1 MEFYPQDTYS
11 KLEFDKI
18 LDLAKQNCLG
28 KPAIDL
34 FTQLRPATS
43 ARSIKLSLDETE
55 EFFLL
60 MQRGTSFPIQAYQDV
75 SESLKKLEIEDFVL
89 DLEEIF
95 EIKKIIIMMK
105 GLYDFF
111 NEDRIEL
118 YPFLYQLLGNGQF
131 NESLFKELDKII
143 DEQGK
148 VRRNASPEL
157 RTIYKLLGDKER
169 ELNRTFNEVIRKYKK
184 NGWLK
189 DNVESVRNGRRIL
202 AVASEHKRKIKGII
216 HDESTTGRT
225 AYVEPQE
232 VISVNNDI
240 FDLQTEERREIYRL
254 LQTLCRFLRLETGN
268 IEIYL
273 KQIQYYDFTRAK
285 AKLGITMKAQK
296 PQVKEGPY
304 LKFKEAYH
312 PLLKLKNDS
321 IGADTIPF
329 DLRLD
334 FKNRILLLSG
344 PNAGGKSIAMKAVG
358 LLQLMFQSGFLIPC
372 DAKTELGV
380 FNKIFVDIGDQQSID
395 NDLST
400 YSSRLKNA
408 KAFLDQATGETL
420 LLIDEFGSGTDPKF
434 GGAIAEAVLN
444 FLHKQK
450 VFGVVTTHYSNLKH
464 FAYKVKGIVNGAM
477 AFDMEKIEPSYKLRI
492 GKPGSSYAFEIA
504 QKSGLDHKVLNY
516 ARKYSGKNQTAIE
529 DLLTDL
535 QEDKRKLE
543 VELDTLTKKQKNLD
557 RLVKNYEHLRK
568 ELEVKRKKMK
578 LDAKSRNLQNLEAE
592 KKELR
597 KVIKQLRESKNLEEA
612 KALLEKVKV
621 EQTEKEQ
628 VLVDLKEDL
637 FYSETEDREFK
648 VGDFVRL
655 RQGEQS
661 GEILDLK
668 KKKAM
673 VMMGDFRMEVPTRD
687 LVFAKEP
694 IKVNRKKSVNTDIIA
709 KSAKFVDKMDI
720 RGLPKNEAEVLVQ
733 DYLDQAMM
741 VNSAIIKIVHG
752 KGAGVLQEVV
762 KAKLKEYDAVKKS
775 YHPADEQGGEGV
787 TIIEF

>member
-1 MEFYPQDTYS
+1 MEFYPLDAYN

-18 LDLAKQNCLG
+18 LDLTKDYCLG
-28 KPAIDL
+28 NPAIDL
-34 FTQLRPATS
+34 FSNLSPSTS
-43 ARSIKLSLDETE
+43 AAEIQLMLDEVE
-55 EFFLL
+55 EFYFLI
-60 MQRGTSFPIQAYQDV
+60 QRGSSFPIQAYVDV
-75 SESLKKLEIEDFVL
+75 SDSLKKLEIEDFVL

-95 EIKKIIIMMK
+95 EIKKIIIMVK
-105 GLYDFF
+105 QLFQFF
-111 NEDRIEL
+111 DDDKIEL
-118 YPFLYQLLGNGQF
+118 YPKLHQLLGVNQF
-131 NESLFKELDKII
+131 NNSLYTELDKII

-148 VRRNASPEL
+148 VRKNASPEL

-169 ELNRTFNEVIRKYKK
+169 ALSRTFAEVIRKYKK

-202 AVASEHKRKIKGII
+202 VVASEHKRKIKGII

-232 VISVNNDI
+232 VINVNNDI

-254 LQTLCRFLRLETGN
+254 LKKLCSFLRLEIDNIGN
-268 IEIYL
+268 YL
-273 KQIQYYDFTRAK
+273 KQIRYYDFIRAK
-285 AKLGITMKAQK
+285 AKLALLMKAEK
-296 PQVKEGPY
+296 PKVKEGPY
-304 LKFKEAYH
+304 LKFVDAYH
-312 PLLKLKNDS
+312 PLLKLKNDQT
-321 IGADTIPF
+321 ATLTVPF
-329 DLRLD
+329 NLRLD
-334 FKNRILLLSG
+334 EKNRILLLSG

-358 LLQLMFQSGFLIPC
+358 LLQLMFQAGFLIPC
-372 DAKTELGV
+372 NEKTELGV
-380 FNKIFVDIGDQQSID
+380 FHKTYVDIGDQQSID

-408 KAFLDQATGETL
+408 KAFLDGADNKTL

-444 FLHKQK
+444 FLHRDK

-464 FAYKVKGIVNGAM
+464 YAYKMKGIVNGAM
-477 AFDMEKIEPSYKLRI
+477 TFDKEKLEPAYKLRI

-504 QKSGLDHKVLNY
+504 EKSGLDQKVINY

-535 QEDKRKLE
+535 QEEKRKLE
-543 VELDTLTKKQKNLD
+543 VEFNTLNKKQKNLD

-597 KVIKQLRESKNLEEA
+597 KLIRQLRETKNIEEA
-612 KALLEKVKV
+612 KKILAQVKE
-621 EQTEKEQ
+621 EQVEKEQ
-628 VLVDLKEDL
+628 VLVDLKEEL
-637 FYSETEDREFK
+637 FYSETEEREFK

-661 GEILDLK
+661 GEILDLQ

-694 IKVNRKKSVNTDIIA
+694 IKINRNKSITTDIVA
-709 KSAKFVDKMDI
+709 KSSKFENKMDI
-720 RGLPKNEAEVLVQ
+720 RGLPKNEAEQLIQ
-733 DYLDQAMM
+733 EYLDQAMM
-741 VNSAIIKIVHG
+741 VNSAIIKIIHG

-762 KAKLKEYDAVKKS
+762 KSKLREYDAVKRS
-775 YHPADEQGGEGV
+775 YHPEPELGGEGV